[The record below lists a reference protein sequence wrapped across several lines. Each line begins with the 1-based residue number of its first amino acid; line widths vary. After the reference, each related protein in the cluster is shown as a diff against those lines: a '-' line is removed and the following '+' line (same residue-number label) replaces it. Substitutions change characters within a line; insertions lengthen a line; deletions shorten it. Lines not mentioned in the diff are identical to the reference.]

1 MKYLFDTN
9 VLSELRRPSKTR
21 HPGVTRW
28 GASVDSGDVFLS
40 VVTIHEIERGIVLV
54 ERRDPAS
61 GWSLRSWLDQA
72 VLAGYAG
79 RIIDV
84 DVEIAR
90 RAAALFGARTRPLA
104 DAFLAATALIRD
116 LTLATRNVRD
126 FEDTGVTLINPFDQS
141 ARPPAPLGR

>member
-1 MKYLFDTN
+1 MRYLFDTN
-9 VLSELRRPSKTR
+9 ALSELRRSAQAR

-28 GASVDSGDVFLS
+28 GASIDSGDVFLS
-40 VVTIHEIERGIVLV
+40 VITIHEIERGIVRV

-61 GWSLRSWLDQA
+61 ATSLRTWLDTA
-72 VLAGYAG
+72 VLMGYAG

-90 RAAALFGARTRPLA
+90 CAATLFGARTRPVA
-104 DAFLAATALIRD
+104 DAFLAATALVRE

-126 FEDTGVTLINPFDQS
+126 FEDTGVILINPFDQP
-141 ARPPAPLGR
+141 AGPPVPSGG